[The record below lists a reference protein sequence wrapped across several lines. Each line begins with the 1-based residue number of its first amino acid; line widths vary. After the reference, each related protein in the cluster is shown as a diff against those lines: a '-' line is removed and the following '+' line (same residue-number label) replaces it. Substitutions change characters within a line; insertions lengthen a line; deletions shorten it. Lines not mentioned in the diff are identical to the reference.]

1 MKTRFRISLALCVAT
16 ILPGIASAASLTCA
30 ITPGNVSGP
39 GWCSS
44 SQPNDPYSASYA
56 VTGLAPGTYTF
67 VWSKTNIPGSKSTP
81 SVSGCTMATC
91 AQNLSSWHNW
101 VAQNVSVAV
110 TNTATGVV
118 QNFDVDVTI
127 DAVCLGLPP
136 GGGYAWC

>member
-1 MKTRFRISLALCVAT
+1 MKTSFRIALTLCVET
-16 ILPGIASAASLTCA
+16 FLPGIASAASLTCA
-30 ITPGNVSGP
+30 IAPGNVSGP

-67 VWSKTNIPGSKSTP
+67 MWSKTNQPGTKPTP

-91 AQNLSSWHNW
+91 AQALSSRNNVVW
-101 VAQNVSVAV
+101 QTVSVAV

-118 QNFDVDVTI
+118 QNLDVDVII
-127 DAVCLGLPP
+127 DPVCVF
-136 GGGYAWC
+136 GGGYVWC

>member
-1 MKTRFRISLALCVAT
+1 MKTIFRCSLALCAAT
-16 ILPGIASAASLTCA
+16 IVPCIAGAASLSCA
-30 ITPGNVSGP
+30 IAPGNVSGP

-44 SQPNDPYSASYA
+44 SQPNDPYSAAYA

-67 VWSKTNIPGSKSTP
+67 VWSKTNVPGSKSTP

-101 VAQNVSVAV
+101 IGQTVSVAV

-118 QNFDVDVTI
+118 QNFDVDVII
-127 DAVCLGLPP
+127 DPVCP
-136 GGGYAWC
+136 GYVWC